1 MSISDQALERALKL
15 GDEMTDRLA
24 MESWRARRLNWAVM
38 RAIHLL
44 RQGRTKPALDVL
56 EEARRKAQ

>member
-1 MSISDQALERALKL
+1 MTDPVLNAALKL
-15 GDEMTDRLA
+15 GDEMADNLA
-24 MESWRARRLNWAVM
+24 MESWRARRLSWAVL

-44 RQGRTKPALDVL
+44 RQGRTQPALEVL